1 MLKFSQHN
9 LQKILLWLS
18 MLFVTLSLCY
28 EIFYNKN
35 MSFPEW
41 ENNIVFALDV
51 SQSMNVVDVWDF
63 TRLNTAKRKII
74 DIIDKNP
81 QNNYALNIFAWES
94 IRILPFTTDKS
105 LISTFLLWVDSK
117 NLTKQGSNINSALL
131 SASESFNEF
140 QSWKIILIS
149 DGSDEIVDIS
159 PDIKN
164 MYRDKNLEL
173 IVLWVGTESG
183 WFVPSES
190 PLSPY
195 KIYNNERVVSTLNN
209 QSLLSVADS
218 LGWTYLYID
227 DFTDYWLLW
236 ENQNVEKFSYIFI
249 LFVLSWWA
257 YLVVLYRSIFLKSK
271 I

>member
-173 IVLWVGTESG
+173 
-183 WFVPSES
+183 
-190 PLSPY
+190 
-195 KIYNNERVVSTLNN
+195 R
-209 QSLLSVADS
+209 
-218 LGWTYLYID
+218 WTYLYID

-257 YLVVLYRSIFLKSK
+257 YLVVLYITTDLPLW
-271 I
+271 IDL